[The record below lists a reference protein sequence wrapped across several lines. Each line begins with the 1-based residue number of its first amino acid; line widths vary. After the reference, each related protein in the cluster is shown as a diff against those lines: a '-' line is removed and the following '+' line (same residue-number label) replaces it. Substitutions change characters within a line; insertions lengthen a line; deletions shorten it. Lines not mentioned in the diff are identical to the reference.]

1 MTTPNYKGQGQPR
14 ATNAGGLFGQL
25 GSMFGTSTPSYKG
38 GGQPSPSSMSVFGTA
53 TPIYKVTA
61 TDDSAAAATAAAA
74 CVPSIIPIDGTAL
87 AQGKIAIVIP
97 RDLCGPRDAGS
108 PCEAGTQ
115 DDTANVIATD

>member
-1 MTTPNYKGQGQPR
+1 MATPNYKGQGQPR
-14 ATNAGGLFGQL
+14 AVNAGGLFGSL

-38 GGQPSPSSMSVFGTA
+38 GGQPSPSSASVFGTA

-61 TDDSAAAATAAAA
+61 TATDDSAAAAAAA
-74 CVPSIIPIDGTAL
+74 CVPSIIPIDGQAL

-97 RDLCGPRDAGS
+97 RDICGPCDAGS

-115 DDTANVIATD
+115 IDTEDVPATD